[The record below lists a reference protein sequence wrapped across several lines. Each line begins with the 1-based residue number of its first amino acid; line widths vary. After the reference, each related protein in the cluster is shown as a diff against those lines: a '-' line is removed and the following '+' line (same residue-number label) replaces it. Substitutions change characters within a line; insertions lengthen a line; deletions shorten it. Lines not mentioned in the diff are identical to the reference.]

1 MLKSLP
7 QVTSMSITKVRLANS
22 EMGNQTIFNSCV
34 CSIRQACDS
43 IVIVAAGY
51 RIGNNV
57 SLLERGTF
65 S

>member
-7 QVTSMSITKVRLANS
+7 QVTSMSITKVRLSNS
-22 EMGNQTIFNSCV
+22 EMGNQTVFNSRV
-34 CSIRQACDS
+34 CGIRQACDS
-43 IVIVAAGY
+43 TVAAGY

-57 SLLERGTF
+57 SLLERVTF